1 MEEKNAHY
9 RPGLG
14 EEVFLCVILPVSAVD
29 GAEAAGRG
37 G

>member
-14 EEVFLCVILPVSAVD
+14 EEVFLRAILSVSAVG